1 MNVFEEEGV
10 VEYLQA
16 RKIAQQYLKAKRY
29 LEMGYFGQVDLRKR
43 KPKTEGIYYFKIT
56 KNIALWAIS
65 RINKHLLLSKS
76 PIISSSG
83 DEF

>member
-10 VEYLQA
+10 VEYLRA
-16 RKIAQQYLKAKRY
+16 RKIDQQYLKAKMY

-56 KNIALWAIS
+56 KKYRALGYFENKQTFIVVEIS
-65 RINKHLLLSKS
+65 DHQ
-76 PIISSSG
+76 
-83 DEF
+83 